1 MQSRI
6 VLISDD
12 VDFFE
17 YISSKLKLRKNDEL
31 FRFAFD
37 AVPGK
42 IHMLST
48 SMLIINSEN
57 SENKT
62 EELLKLVK
70 GIPALVFSYNDNED
84 FRIKS
89 YNLGALGFITP
100 FTSDEEF
107 SAKFVLGL
115 NLASKITKA
124 LQYREMLVE
133 NNILKKNNEV
143 FIDYA
148 KILDK
153 ELTKL
158 DSTSSKAVL
167 VAISPSDKSK
177 FLIQTNQIESIIL
190 GNIRQNDILMN
201 YATSKYFLLL
211 FDTNI
216 DSAKKI
222 WNNIQKQITEPIF
235 AGFANTLGKSRQ
247 QLINE
252 VLSRLHEAI
261 NYNKEAVVEKKSDNI
276 NFKTYRN
283 DFNKKLE
290 QVVTPVLYMTQQ
302 KYNDKLFGMKIEQFF
317 KDSAG
322 ALKITGHNIGAT
334 FSIFGVG
341 FSKVNID
348 ISYETPKKVPA
359 KRITLEPK
367 ELEAGFLQDLL
378 EHFIEEFRK
387 EINNDN
393 S

>member
-17 YISSKLKLRKNDEL
+17 YMYPKLKLRKNDEL
-31 FRFAFD
+31 FKFNFESI
-37 AVPGK
+37 PNK
-42 IHMLST
+42 IHLLST
-48 SMLIINSEN
+48 STLIINSEN
-57 SENKT
+57 AEDKT
-62 EELLKLVK
+62 EELLKLTK

-153 ELTKL
+153 ELAKL

-201 YATSKYFLLL
+201 YAASKYFLLL

-235 AGFANTLGKSRQ
+235 AGFANTLSKSRQ

-252 VLSRLHEAI
+252 ALSRLHEAI

-290 QVVTPVLYMTQQ
+290 QVVTPVLYMIQQ
-302 KYNDKLFGMKIEQFF
+302 KYNDKLFGVKIEQFF
-317 KDSAG
+317 KENSG
-322 ALKITGHNIGAT
+322 ALNLSGHNISAT
-334 FSIFGVG
+334 FLVTGVG
-341 FSKVNID
+341 FSKINID
-348 ISYETPKKVPA
+348 ITYNTPQIIPA
-359 KRITLEPK
+359 KRISLEPD
-367 ELEAGFLQDLL
+367 ELEPSFLQDLL